1 MIDGARMADWEPTA
15 MPLVKRIAAPARR
28 TTGYAGAQISR
39 WADFMAT
46 LEAAHRERMRDLA
59 GLRAHSRDLAKNN
72 VYHRR
77 FLEMAAINMVG
88 PVGVGFE
95 SEIVNAG
102 KPKKD
107 WNDTIESR
115 YGQWGKACTVDGK
128 TWLDTQHLA
137 VMTWAQDGEA
147 FLRRVRGFDNPSRYA
162 LEFID
167 PDRVD
172 HTYNTWLTNGNRV
185 IMGVEVNPWGRAEAY
200 YIWTAHPRDFEAAPQ
215 RVRVPASDIIHL
227 YSEDR
232 ARATRGIPWATPCM
246 VQLNMLG
253 RLWTSELAAAN
264 HEADRVGIIK
274 TAQGVPL
281 EEAED
286 PQTTAAGMESEHI
299 QYLGLQPGQDIV
311 FPTIQHPNS
320 QLAAFSTQLLKG
332 VASGYGVSHHSFTGD
347 VGDAN
352 FSGARIALMD
362 ERDGW
367 RVRQQRMINSLHEI
381 VFRDWIEMALL
392 SGYLDLPVADPDKV
406 CKPSWWPRTWDW
418 VDPQK
423 DVDAALTA
431 IRGGLST
438 YQEELGKRSRDWRE
452 TFKQRAQET
461 KECGT
466 LGISLDE
473 AGKAESMPLAKDAAG
488 KGTPAKPVA
497 PNGAP
502 VEAVQDTALNGAQVE
517 SLLAIVEMVGAGKLP
532 KAAAEQMILAAFPA
546 IPAAAVAAMLSPIKE
561 GAITPPEPDPAPKKG
576 DANA

>member
-1 MIDGARMADWEPTA
+1 
-15 MPLVKRIAAPARR
+15 
-28 TTGYAGAQISR
+28 
-39 WADFMAT
+39 
-46 LEAAHRERMRDLA
+46 
-59 GLRAHSRDLAKNN
+59 
-72 VYHRR
+72 
-77 FLEMAAINMVG
+77 
-88 PVGVGFE
+88 
-95 SEIVNAG
+95 
-102 KPKKD
+102 
-107 WNDTIESR
+107 
-115 YGQWGKACTVDGK
+115 
-128 TWLDTQHLA
+128 
-137 VMTWAQDGEA
+137 
-147 FLRRVRGFDNPSRYA
+147 
-162 LEFID
+162 
-167 PDRVD
+167 
-172 HTYNTWLTNGNRV
+172 
-185 IMGVEVNPWGRAEAY
+185 
-200 YIWTAHPRDFEAAPQ
+200 
-215 RVRVPASDIIHL
+215 
-227 YSEDR
+227 
-232 ARATRGIPWATPCM
+232 M

-286 PQTTAAGMESEHI
+286 PATTAASMESEHI

-367 RVRQQRMINSLHEI
+367 RVRQQRMINSLHEV

-438 YQEELGKRSRDWRE
+438 YQEELGKRGRDWRE
-452 TFKQRAQET
+452 TFDQRSVEDSYAKEKQLQLDQPNT
-461 KECGT
+461 KAIT
-466 LGISLDE
+466 
-473 AGKAESMPLAKDAAG
+473 KPAEP
-488 KGTPAKPVA
+488 PA
-497 PNGAP
+497 
-502 VEAVQDTALNGAQVE
+502 DGAQ
-517 SLLAIVEMVGAGKLP
+517 P
-532 KAAAEQMILAAFPA
+532 
-546 IPAAAVAAMLSPIKE
+546 
-561 GAITPPEPDPAPKKG
+561 TKKG